1 MLAWEYSFVQRLF
14 ALCNISTRLTKK
26 GMRAN
31 DTQFLLIFLFYV
43 DVVFLRRLL
52 FMLIKFHVD
61 LQFRLF
67 SHGYKGRLHNT
78 LSDINRVPCCGLDTA
93 SCFEF

>member
-1 MLAWEYSFVQRLF
+1 MLAREYSLVQRGSF
-14 ALCNISTRLTKK
+14 ALCNISTRLTK

-52 FMLIKFHVD
+52 FSCYGFVSRFIFSTIKFMLILFPKIDVFRT
-61 LQFRLF
+61 LQGEL
-67 SHGYKGRLHNT
+67 SH
-78 LSDINRVPCCGLDTA
+78 
-93 SCFEF
+93 CF